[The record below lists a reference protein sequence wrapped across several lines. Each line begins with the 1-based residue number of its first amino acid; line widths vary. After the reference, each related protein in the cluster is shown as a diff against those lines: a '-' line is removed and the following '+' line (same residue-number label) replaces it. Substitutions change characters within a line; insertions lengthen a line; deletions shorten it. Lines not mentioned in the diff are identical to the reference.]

1 MVSHRL
7 VWVLTALALV
17 AVAAYAASRVSEP
30 AAEPL
35 RTPEAVGG
43 VVVATPGDTPPPEA
57 TPIPTAPP
65 TSVATP
71 PPVATAAP
79 APATTVAPAA
89 TDAPAATAAPT
100 ATPIAASQTSPV
112 SPTPSTVV
120 VAADPG
126 ETVLAFYQAVAG
138 EDFDT
143 AYALWDEGM
152 RATYP
157 REPNLDD
164 RFDETAAIT
173 FSQLSVAEISGDS
186 ATVQANFTETYESGA
201 TRQFIGYWHLVLV
214 DGQWLLA
221 EPHY

>member
-1 MVSHRL
+1 MLNHRVAWAL
-7 VWVLTALALV
+7 SALALV
-17 AVAAYAASRVSEP
+17 AVVLYAASRVTEHE
-30 AAEPL
+30 AEPL

-43 VVVATPGDTPPPEA
+43 VVVATPGDTPLPEA
-57 TPIPTAPP
+57 TPVPTALP

-71 PPVATAAP
+71 LPVAAASPTA
-79 APATTVAPAA
+79 ATTVP
-89 TDAPAATAAPT
+89 PT
-100 ATPIAASQTSPV
+100 ATPVAALQTSPV

-120 VAADPG
+120 AAADPG
-126 ETVLAFYQAVAG
+126 GTVLTFYQAVAG

-157 REPNLDD
+157 REPNLES
-164 RFDETAAIT
+164 RFDDTAAIT
-173 FSQLSVAEISGDS
+173 FSQLAVAEISGDS

-201 TRQFIGYWHLVLV
+201 TRHFIGYWRLVLV